1 MATIAVSYQ
10 LPIANPQPPLIVI
23 TGPTASGKS
32 GLALELAERFGGEI
46 ICADSR
52 TIYRGM
58 DVGTAKPTK
67 AEQARVPH
75 HLLDRIDPGEMYSVA
90 GFQREARAAIHEI
103 RERGNVPFLVGGT
116 GLYIDAVVLDYEL
129 PVEST
134 SSDDY
139 NDMSVK
145 DLQNE
150 LQRRQIVLPSNEHN
164 PRHLVSTLRRGGEAG
179 VARINPDKNTVV
191 VAITTNKDELELRIR
206 QRAHQMFEHGI
217 VDEAVRLAGTYGWE
231 SEAMTGNI
239 YPLVRR
245 LTNDELSQSE
255 VIELFVIKDRQLAKR
270 QVTWLK
276 RHNFVQWKSLEEA
289 RVHIETILGQVC

>member
-10 LPIANPQPPLIVI
+10 LLPTNPQPPLIVI

-150 LQRRQIVLPSNEHN
+150 LQRRQIVLPSNQRN
-164 PRHLVSTLRRGGEAG
+164 PRHLVSALRRGGEAG
-179 VARINPDKNTVV
+179 VARINADKNIFV

-206 QRAHQMFEHGI
+206 LRAHKMFEHGI
-217 VDEAVRLAGTYGWE
+217 VDEAERLAGTYGWE

-239 YPLVRR
+239 YPLIRR

-276 RHNFVQWKSLEEA
+276 RHDFVQWKSLEEA
-289 RVHIETILGQVC
+289 RVHIETILG